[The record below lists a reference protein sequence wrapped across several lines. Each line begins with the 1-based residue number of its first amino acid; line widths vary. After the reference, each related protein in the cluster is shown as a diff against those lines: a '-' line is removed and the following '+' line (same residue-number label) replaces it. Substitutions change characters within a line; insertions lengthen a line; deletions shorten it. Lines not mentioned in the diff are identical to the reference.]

1 MHHSLNIIGRL
12 PYHLYTLW
20 LFNRNDMKTMVLP
33 SIVFSYFQFP
43 NATTTVFLTRLPL
56 MLTYT
61 WFNLLAF
68 TINNQCHQGAVSEDA
83 LNKPWRPI
91 PAKRITHIQAVS
103 LGAATIPVAI
113 GISAILGGGMA
124 QSILLAALGMIY
136 NSFGGSNSH
145 WLLRNALNAAGF
157 TCFASGTLEV
167 AIQSS
172 LPRSLTPRLCLIFLV
187 VCSTV
192 HSQDMYDQAGDA
204 AAGRR
209 TLPLVIGDARAR
221 ACIAVV
227 VCFWSVAVCP
237 LYWFFATG
245 MQRVMFLGPLGLGT
259 WICVRILRS
268 RGVQDDR
275 VTFRVYNAWL
285 ASLYALPTYDAKG

>member
-1 MHHSLNIIGRL
+1 MHCSLNIIGRL

-20 LFNRNDMKTMVLP
+20 LFNRKDMKTMVLP
-33 SIVFSYFQFP
+33 SIVFSYFQSP
-43 NATTTVFLTRLPL
+43 NATTSVFLTRLL
-56 MLTYT
+56 LLLTYT

-68 TINNQCHQGAVSEDA
+68 TINNQCHPRAISEDA

-91 PAKRITHIQAVS
+91 PANRITRSQA
-103 LGAATIPVAI
+103 
-113 GISAILGGGMA
+113 
-124 QSILLAALGMIY
+124 SILLAALGMIY
-136 NSFGGSNSH
+136 NSFGGSNRH

-157 TCFASGTLEV
+157 KCFASGTLEV
-167 AIQSS
+167 AIQST
-172 LPRSLTPRLCLIFLV
+172 LPRSLTPRLFLIFLF

-221 ACIAVV
+221 ACIAGVV
-227 VCFWSVAVCP
+227 WFWSVAVCP
-237 LYWFFATG
+237 LYWVFATG
-245 MQRVMFLGPLGLGT
+245 VQRLTFLAPLGLGG
-259 WICVRILRS
+259 WICVRILRR
-268 RGVQDDR
+268 RGVQEDR
-275 VTFRVYNAWL
+275 VTFRVYNTWL